1 MKITK
6 NTGKAKWLNAWA
18 RRPAQFI
25 LKLMVFLAVFS
36 ISLSQSKSRAGKE
49 VNIETRLKTT
59 PLLSTRPMS
68 RPIVKLINTSTI
80 SPTTVVTELEQIAP
94 KEYRIARRIA
104 VYLSGWSLPA
114 FSWR

>member
-1 MKITK
+1 MRQLMVVALRAFTRLYRQKT
-6 NTGKAKWLNAWA
+6 TVFAV
-18 RRPAQFI
+18 
-25 LKLMVFLAVFS
+25 MVFLAVFS

-94 KEYRIARRIA
+94 KE
-104 VYLSGWSLPA
+104 
-114 FSWR
+114 